1 TPTPYGYRGRL
12 PVSLRREPVA
22 YGGASAVL
30 GSPQVEHLAL
40 ETLLQRWSHQM
51 LPLRE
56 AATRLQAGK
65 PGRQIPTYGG
75 ASAVLGSQYWLPYD
89 LWSIHMK
96 TAVMRTQLS
105 IKHQNFSPSPI
116 ISSYHLAE

>member
-1 TPTPYGYRGRL
+1 MSITSAFLSNAQRPMADATPYGYRGRP

-51 LPLRE
+51 L
-56 AATRLQAGK
+56 
-65 PGRQIPTYGG
+65 
-75 ASAVLGSQYWLPYD
+75 
-89 LWSIHMK
+89 
-96 TAVMRTQLS
+96 
-105 IKHQNFSPSPI
+105 
-116 ISSYHLAE
+116 